1 MWGPGWWG
9 TPMSGFWWIFPLI
22 GMAVCLAFLVMVFR
36 FITTGHGLACM
47 GGHGDSNKETA
58 EMRRDILALRQ
69 EIDQLKSSR

>member
-1 MWGPGWWG
+1 
-9 TPMSGFWWIFPLI
+9 
-22 GMAVCLAFLVMVFR
+22 MVFR
-36 FITTGHGLACM
+36 FITTGHGLACR